1 MPLFFWTKK
10 DFDAVMVMLTQILA
24 QQQSNGTTLN
34 RLLKQE
40 RDVMSALDDLQNQV
54 RQNTDLE
61 QSAITLIQGIA
72 QKLQEAVNNNDS
84 AALNQLAQQL
94 QSSAAALG
102 SAISANTAAD
112 PSGGGGAQPMAQ
124 RR

>member
-1 MPLFFWTKK
+1 MQLFFWTKA
-10 DFDAVMVMLTQILA
+10 DYQALMTLLVQILA
-24 QQQSNGTTLN
+24 QAQKNEAMLN

-61 QSAITLIQGIA
+61 QSAIQLIQGIA

-102 SAISANTAAD
+102 SAITANTE
-112 PSGGGGAQPMAQ
+112 GGGGTGEAGPMQA
-124 RR
+124 RRR